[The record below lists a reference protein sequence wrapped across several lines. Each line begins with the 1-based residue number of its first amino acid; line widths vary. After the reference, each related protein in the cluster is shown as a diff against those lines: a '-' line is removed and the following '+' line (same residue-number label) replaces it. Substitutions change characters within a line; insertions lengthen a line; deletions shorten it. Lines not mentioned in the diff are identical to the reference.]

1 MLPPGRHPWPRV
13 PVTVGIFLMM
23 TRHISA
29 GNGQTGRRA
38 AHRRRRQPWQD
49 ARVRSTLISN
59 IGELVTNAPPDGAA
73 GQFAAGQFAALSNAA
88 LVIES
93 GQVAWTGS
101 AADAPAAD
109 EVVDAGGRAVLPG
122 FVDSHAHLVFAGERS
137 AEFAARMAGLPY
149 SAGGIRSTVA
159 ATRAASDQQLR
170 ANLARLT

>member
-29 GNGQTGRRA
+29 GNGQTGRRP

-73 GQFAAGQFAALSNAA
+73 GQFAAGQFAAGQFAAGQFAALSNAA

-101 AADAPAAD
+101 AA
-109 EVVDAGGRAVLPG
+109 
-122 FVDSHAHLVFAGERS
+122 
-137 AEFAARMAGLPY
+137 
-149 SAGGIRSTVA
+149 
-159 ATRAASDQQLR
+159 
-170 ANLARLT
+170 